1 MQKIILKLGIKII
14 EGLMNKQLTQLKNTS
29 CFDRSKLQK
38 QNLRE
43 NVKELFNTL
52 KEQNGLAWKEIV
64 RNYKQQ
70 QERELNEQRKQI
82 NRT

>member
-1 MQKIILKLGIKII
+1 MVKY
-14 EGLMNKQLTQLKNTS
+14 MNKQLT
-29 CFDRSKLQK
+29 QK

-70 QERELNEQRKQI
+70 QEREPNDNIRQSKNI
-82 NRT
+82 ISKS

>member
-1 MQKIILKLGIKII
+1 
-14 EGLMNKQLTQLKNTS
+14 MNKQQI
-29 CFDRSKLQK
+29 QK

-70 QERELNEQRKQI
+70 QERENNVHRQIRDCFIQQKMEQWK
-82 NRT
+82 TK

>member
-1 MQKIILKLGIKII
+1 
-14 EGLMNKQLTQLKNTS
+14 MNKQLQ
-29 CFDRSKLQK
+29 Q

-70 QERELNEQRKQI
+70 QGREICTLIDTRLFHGIESGTMENKIRKQK
-82 NRT
+82 

>member
-1 MQKIILKLGIKII
+1 MA
-14 EGLMNKQLTQLKNTS
+14 KQLT
-29 CFDRSKLQK
+29 QK

-70 QERELNEQRKQI
+70 ERELNAKENKNI
-82 NRT
+82 SISKCSL

>member
-1 MQKIILKLGIKII
+1 MKT
-14 EGLMNKQLTQLKNTS
+14 KQSIQY
-29 CFDRSKLQK
+29 K

-70 QERELNEQRKQI
+70 QERKQC
-82 NRT
+82 NLKRTKCGI

>member
-1 MQKIILKLGIKII
+1 MD
-14 EGLMNKQLTQLKNTS
+14 KQ
-29 CFDRSKLQK
+29 LQK

-70 QERELNEQRKQI
+70 QERENNV
-82 NRT
+82 NRQAHNKDNWIKIRS

>member
-1 MQKIILKLGIKII
+1 MVKY
-14 EGLMNKQLTQLKNTS
+14 MNKQLT
-29 CFDRSKLQK
+29 QK

-70 QERELNEQRKQI
+70 QERENNV
-82 NRT
+82 NRQTHNKDNWIKIRS

>member
-1 MQKIILKLGIKII
+1 MQQIKK
-14 EGLMNKQLTQLKNTS
+14 MNKQLTQ
-29 CFDRSKLQK
+29 Q

-70 QERELNEQRKQI
+70 QEREQCNLKKTKCGI
-82 NRT
+82 

>member
-1 MQKIILKLGIKII
+1 
-14 EGLMNKQLTQLKNTS
+14 MNKQLQ
-29 CFDRSKLQK
+29 Q

-70 QERELNEQRKQI
+70 QERENNV
-82 NRT
+82 NRQTHNKDNWIKIRS

>member
-1 MQKIILKLGIKII
+1 
-14 EGLMNKQLTQLKNTS
+14 MNKQLQ
-29 CFDRSKLQK
+29 Q

-64 RNYKQQ
+64 RSYKQQ
-70 QERELNEQRKQI
+70 QERELNDNIRQSKNI
-82 NRT
+82 ISKN

>member
-1 MQKIILKLGIKII
+1 
-14 EGLMNKQLTQLKNTS
+14 MNKQLT
-29 CFDRSKLQK
+29 QK

-70 QERELNEQRKQI
+70 QERENNV
-82 NRT
+82 NRQTHNKDNWIKIRS

>member
-1 MQKIILKLGIKII
+1 
-14 EGLMNKQLTQLKNTS
+14 MNKQLKNTS
-29 CFDRSKLQK
+29 CFDRSKLTQQ

-70 QERELNEQRKQI
+70 QKRESYDNLRQSKNIISKS
-82 NRT
+82 

>member
-1 MQKIILKLGIKII
+1 MQKLENQVKT
-14 EGLMNKQLTQLKNTS
+14 KQSIQY
-29 CFDRSKLQK
+29 K

-70 QERELNEQRKQI
+70 QEKELNVHRQI
-82 NRT
+82 QSRNKRY

>member
-1 MQKIILKLGIKII
+1 
-14 EGLMNKQLTQLKNTS
+14 MNK
-29 CFDRSKLQK
+29 KLQK

-70 QERELNEQRKQI
+70 QEKELNVHRQI
-82 NRT
+82 QSRNKRY

>member
-1 MQKIILKLGIKII
+1 
-14 EGLMNKQLTQLKNTS
+14 MNKQLKNTS
-29 CFDRSKLQK
+29 CFDRSKLQQK
-38 QNLRE
+38 
-43 NVKELFNTL
+43 
-52 KEQNGLAWKEIV
+52 QNGLAWKEIV

>member
-1 MQKIILKLGIKII
+1 MKT
-14 EGLMNKQLTQLKNTS
+14 KQSIQY
-29 CFDRSKLQK
+29 K

-70 QERELNEQRKQI
+70 QERGLNEHNITRERNNKSC
-82 NRT
+82 

>member
-1 MQKIILKLGIKII
+1 MQKLENQMKT
-14 EGLMNKQLTQLKNTS
+14 KQSIQY
-29 CFDRSKLQK
+29 K

-70 QERELNEQRKQI
+70 QERENNVHRQI
-82 NRT
+82 QGRNKRY

>member
-1 MQKIILKLGIKII
+1 
-14 EGLMNKQLTQLKNTS
+14 MNKQLQLKNTS
-29 CFDRSKLQK
+29 YFARSKQ

-70 QERELNEQRKQI
+70 QEREICTLIDTRLFHTAENGTMENKIRKQK
-82 NRT
+82 

>member
-1 MQKIILKLGIKII
+1 
-14 EGLMNKQLTQLKNTS
+14 MNKQLKNTS
-29 CFDRSKLQK
+29 CFDRSKLTQ

-43 NVKELFNTL
+43 LARLTFLNLMSA
-52 KEQNGLAWKEIV
+52 NGVMAKTII
-64 RNYKQQ
+64 RNYKQK

>member
-1 MQKIILKLGIKII
+1 MKM
-14 EGLMNKQLTQLKNTS
+14 MNKQLQ
-29 CFDRSKLQK
+29 Q

-70 QERELNEQRKQI
+70 EREPNDNLRQSENIISKS
-82 NRT
+82 

>member
-1 MQKIILKLGIKII
+1 MDVNKEMILI
-14 EGLMNKQLTQLKNTS
+14 MNKQLTQ
-29 CFDRSKLQK
+29 Q

-70 QERELNEQRKQI
+70 QERENNGR
-82 NRT
+82 

>member
-1 MQKIILKLGIKII
+1 MKNYKDTCQ
-14 EGLMNKQLTQLKNTS
+14 NTLTAS
-29 CFDRSKLQK
+29 GK

-70 QERELNEQRKQI
+70 EREGYGTNKTI
-82 NRT
+82 TK

>member
-1 MQKIILKLGIKII
+1 MVKYI
-14 EGLMNKQLTQLKNTS
+14 NKQLQ
-29 CFDRSKLQK
+29 Q

-70 QERELNEQRKQI
+70 ERELNVHRQI
-82 NRT
+82 QSRNKRY

>member
-1 MQKIILKLGIKII
+1 MMIVRM
-14 EGLMNKQLTQLKNTS
+14 MNKQ
-29 CFDRSKLQK
+29 

-70 QERELNEQRKQI
+70 QEREICTLIDTRLFHTVENGTMENKIRKQK
-82 NRT
+82 

>member
-1 MQKIILKLGIKII
+1 MVKY
-14 EGLMNKQLTQLKNTS
+14 MNKQLQ
-29 CFDRSKLQK
+29 QK

-70 QERELNEQRKQI
+70 QERELNAKENKNI
-82 NRT
+82 SISKCSL

>member
-1 MQKIILKLGIKII
+1 MTT
-14 EGLMNKQLTQLKNTS
+14 KQLTQQNTS

-70 QERELNEQRKQI
+70 QERKHENKSIKTR
-82 NRT
+82 

>member
-1 MQKIILKLGIKII
+1 MMIVRM
-14 EGLMNKQLTQLKNTS
+14 MNKQ
-29 CFDRSKLQK
+29 

>member
-1 MQKIILKLGIKII
+1 
-14 EGLMNKQLTQLKNTS
+14 MNKQLQ
-29 CFDRSKLQK
+29 QK

>member
-1 MQKIILKLGIKII
+1 MKT
-14 EGLMNKQLTQLKNTS
+14 KQSIQY
-29 CFDRSKLQK
+29 K

-70 QERELNEQRKQI
+70 QEKELNVHRQI
-82 NRT
+82 QSRNKRY

>member
-1 MQKIILKLGIKII
+1 MA
-14 EGLMNKQLTQLKNTS
+14 KQLTQ
-29 CFDRSKLQK
+29 Q

-70 QERELNEQRKQI
+70 QERELNVSRQAHSKNNWI
-82 NRT
+82 KVGS

>member
-1 MQKIILKLGIKII
+1 MKT
-14 EGLMNKQLTQLKNTS
+14 KQSIQY
-29 CFDRSKLQK
+29 K

-70 QERELNEQRKQI
+70 QERELNDNLRQSENIISKS
-82 NRT
+82 

>member
-1 MQKIILKLGIKII
+1 
-14 EGLMNKQLTQLKNTS
+14 MNKQQI
-29 CFDRSKLQK
+29 QK

-70 QERELNEQRKQI
+70 QERESYGTNKTI
-82 NRT
+82 TK

>member
-1 MQKIILKLGIKII
+1 MFLEKI
-14 EGLMNKQLTQLKNTS
+14 QQ
-29 CFDRSKLQK
+29 Q

-70 QERELNEQRKQI
+70 QERELNAKENKNI
-82 NRT
+82 SISKCSL